1 MANEIITAGT
11 KLMMGEEELTGLLST
26 PDLSQ
31 GEPEKIEVTTLGDHS
46 KRYINGLKDIGDSLE
61 FEFNY
66 ESDKES
72 SYYKLKA
79 VPADQT
85 REFAIVLPDG
95 LSFGFEAY
103 VSVRLAA
110 AAVGE
115 QLKFTLGLTP
125 AGEITV
131 DDSKVG
137 A

>member
-31 GEPEKIEVTTLGDHS
+31 GEPEKIEVTTLADHS

-79 VPADQT
+79 VPAEET

-95 LSFGFEAY
+95 LSFNFEAY

-137 A
+137 V

>member
-31 GEPEKIEVTTLGDHS
+31 GEPEKIEVTTLGDHA

-85 REFAIVLPDG
+85 KEFAIVLPDG

-131 DDSKVG
+131 DDSQVG
-137 A
+137 I

>member
-31 GEPEKIEVTTLGDHS
+31 GEPEKIEVTTLADHS

-79 VPADQT
+79 VPAEET

-131 DDSKVG
+131 DDSQVG

>member
-85 REFAIVLPDG
+85 RDFAIVLPDG

-131 DDSKVG
+131 DDSQVG

>member
-31 GEPEKIEVTTLGDHS
+31 GEPEKIEVTTLGDHA

-66 ESDKES
+66 ESNKES

-95 LSFGFEAY
+95 LSFEFEAY

-131 DDSKVG
+131 DDSQVG

>member
-137 A
+137 V

>member
-131 DDSKVG
+131 DDSQVG

>member
-31 GEPEKIEVTTLGDHS
+31 GEPEKIEVTTLGDHA

-95 LSFGFEAY
+95 LSFEFEAY

-131 DDSKVG
+131 DDSQVG